1 MAAPLYELTKK
12 NKAFKLESEQAD
24 AIGRIKTTL
33 QAAVVD
39 TILPPEDGWN
49 FMMMTDASNIGIGA
63 TVEQRRRNS
72 DPRTIGFFSKLLKD
86 TQRRYSTSEREFL
99 AVIKALKHFEPIV
112 GGYPITVLTD
122 HQPLVALSKA
132 KDPCC

>member
-49 FMMMTDASNIGIGA
+49 FVMMTDASNIGIGV

-86 TQRRYSTSEREFL
+86 KQRRY
-99 AVIKALKHFEPIV
+99 
-112 GGYPITVLTD
+112 
-122 HQPLVALSKA
+122 
-132 KDPCC
+132 